1 MLKLSRNQGK
11 ATIKCLSLTR
21 VDEDGS
27 TRIAFIAVG
36 TTLGNNL
43 YDTDYQQNKETGI
56 SLFIVHYL

>member
-11 ATIKCLSLTR
+11 DTIKCLSLTR

-27 TRIAFIAVG
+27 TRIAFTAVG

-43 YDTDYQQNKETGI
+43 YYTDSQHNKETGT